1 MYIGDNLDLV
11 VKKVVFII
19 KDKDKKLFLED
30 KLDKVKFLI
39 DQYEYGEEY
48 EYEGYDHE
56 KEEYYYYY
64 GGYDL
69 YVWLDLKIN

>member
-39 DQYEYGEEY
+39 D
-48 EYEGYDHE
+48 
-56 KEEYYYYY
+56 
-64 GGYDL
+64 
-69 YVWLDLKIN
+69 